1 MSKFITSDSKISS
14 EYSSNHADSSTSL
27 MAGDEELPFDADRRG
42 QFKGTR
48 RSARRCFTKWQNWP
62 LVVNLLFLVAGL
74 SVWAHVS
81 ILVRSLRCNTAPEV
95 DHFEPDRKYSTICTW
110 YLHKLTYQC
119 SIRVE
124 LPSSLTYF
132 TADHLPILQTRCGRD
147 FLRVSEKTPL
157 MMNLLDASPK
167 TKADVA
173 NSSWWRDCRSSNR
186 VHWQP
191 ACLSPCAQ

>member
-1 MSKFITSDSKISS
+1 
-14 EYSSNHADSSTSL
+14 

-95 DHFEPDRKYSTICTW
+95 DHFEPDRKYSTICT
-110 YLHKLTYQC
+110 
-119 SIRVE
+119 
-124 LPSSLTYF
+124 
-132 TADHLPILQTRCGRD
+132 
-147 FLRVSEKTPL
+147 
-157 MMNLLDASPK
+157 
-167 TKADVA
+167 
-173 NSSWWRDCRSSNR
+173 
-186 VHWQP
+186 
-191 ACLSPCAQ
+191 